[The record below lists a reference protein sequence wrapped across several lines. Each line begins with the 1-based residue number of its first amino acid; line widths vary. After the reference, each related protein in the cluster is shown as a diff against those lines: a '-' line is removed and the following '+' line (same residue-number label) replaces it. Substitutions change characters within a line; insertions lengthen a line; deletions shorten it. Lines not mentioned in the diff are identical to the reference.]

1 MTVEEIRRVSRP
13 SSRALIMKDG
23 EMLYIGWFCNVPQE
37 LKYKEVRELS
47 IEQEVKH
54 KDWKRLGL
62 RSPLQPDETPEYS
75 FADLETSLYHKIK
88 I

>member
-13 SSRALIMKDG
+13 SGRALIVKDK
-23 EMLYIGWFCNVPQE
+23 EVLYTGWFCNVPEE

-75 FADLETSLYHKIK
+75 FADLETRLYHKIK